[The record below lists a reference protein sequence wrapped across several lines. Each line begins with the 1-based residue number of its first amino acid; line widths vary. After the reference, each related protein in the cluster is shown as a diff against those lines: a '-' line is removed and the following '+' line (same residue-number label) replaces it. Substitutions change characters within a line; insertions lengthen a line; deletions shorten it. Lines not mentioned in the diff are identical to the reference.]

1 MEKNH
6 NNSYW
11 FLFYQDKIL
20 VKKEEGGKYSIPFGE
35 NPPIPATNSF
45 EVVLDHDIPAHAASV
60 DEAYPEDGQYLQ
72 IGLRASWDYLPK
84 DWYKRAGK
92 AYQLVYWDRN
102 SQYCPACGSPMTW
115 HTHISKYCPKCKK
128 ETYPVISPAIIVLI
142 HKGEEVLLVHARNFK
157 GSFHGLVAGFLEV
170 GETLEQCIQREV
182 MEETGLTINH
192 ISYFGSQPWPYP
204 SGIMVGFFADY
215 VSGKI
220 RLQDEELSTG
230 SFFSKDNLPELPSK
244 LSIARRM
251 IEWWLA
257 GEKGEKPEF

>member
-60 DEAYPEDGQYLQ
+60 DEAYPEDEQYLQ

-115 HTHISKYCPKCKK
+115 HTHISKYCPKCKRK
-128 ETYPVISPAIIVLI
+128 P
-142 HKGEEVLLVHARNFK
+142 
-157 GSFHGLVAGFLEV
+157 
-170 GETLEQCIQREV
+170 
-182 MEETGLTINH
+182 
-192 ISYFGSQPWPYP
+192 
-204 SGIMVGFFADY
+204 
-215 VSGKI
+215 I
-220 RLQDEELSTG
+220 RSSL
-230 SFFSKDNLPELPSK
+230 LPS
-244 LSIARRM
+244 LS
-251 IEWWLA
+251 
-257 GEKGEKPEF
+257 